1 MADDREAAAPGADER
16 GGSSAA
22 RPGSAAVRRA
32 LVEGR
37 RDLMSYLIR
46 RLGNA
51 EDAQEVLHRFVLRA
65 LQRSND
71 LRDVCTV
78 RGWLSRVLTSTVAD
92 WQRMRVMS
100 RRREVAMDE
109 SDAAALANAPEPEAD
124 QAVCNCLYKILPTLK
139 PEYAEI
145 VWRADLLGEPR
156 DRIAASLG
164 TSLNNVAVRLYR
176 GRRALKKRL
185 EETCLGCV
193 EAGFLDCSC
202 GPGSET
208 CSSARQPPS
217 ANAAPQS

>member
-1 MADDREAAAPGADER
+1 
-16 GGSSAA
+16 
-22 RPGSAAVRRA
+22 
-32 LVEGR
+32 
-37 RDLMSYLIR
+37 MSYLIR

-51 EDAQEVLHRFVLRA
+51 EDAQEVLQRFVLRA

-71 LRDVCTV
+71 LRDVRTV
-78 RGWLSRVLTSTVAD
+78 RGWLSRVLTSTVSD
-92 WQRMRVMS
+92 WQRMQVMS

-109 SDAAALANAPEPEAD
+109 SDAAVLANAPEPEAD

-185 EETCLGCV
+185 EETCRGCA
-193 EAGFLDCSC
+193 ETGFLDCSC
-202 GPGSET
+202 
-208 CSSARQPPS
+208 
-217 ANAAPQS
+217 